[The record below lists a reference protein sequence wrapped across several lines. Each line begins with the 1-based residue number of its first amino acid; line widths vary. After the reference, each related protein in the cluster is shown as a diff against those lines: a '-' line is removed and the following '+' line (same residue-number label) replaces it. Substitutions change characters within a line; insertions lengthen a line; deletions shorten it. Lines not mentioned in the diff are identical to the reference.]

1 MLWTKAMA
9 LACVINPVSN
19 LFLIPYF
26 QNTRGNGA
34 IGAGVSL
41 LLTELV
47 LAGVGVAVVRGV
59 FNRVFFAR
67 IARAAIATAG
77 MGLAVVE
84 ARNFGLAPAILVGL
98 VVYPV
103 LAIAL
108 RILSRE
114 ELAQLIDMVRSRK
127 SRVVPQPAVIE

>member
-1 MLWTKAMA
+1 
-9 LACVINPVSN
+9 
-19 LFLIPYF
+19 
-26 QNTRGNGA
+26 
-34 IGAGVSL
+34 
-41 LLTELV
+41 
-47 LAGVGVAVVRGV
+47 
-59 FNRVFFAR
+59 
-67 IARAAIATAG
+67 